1 MCHLNHAKISSMDIT
16 YTEDIEAKA
25 AYLSFWSDTRGDIVS
40 TLEYQQDK
48 NIDFDAD
55 GNIVGI
61 EFLSLPP
68 MLDVSSLQTYVE
80 LKPREAK
87 AIQDFLNGIA
97 D

>member
-1 MCHLNHAKISSMDIT
+1 MRHLSYAKINSMDIT
-16 YTEDIEAKA
+16 YTEDAEAGA
-25 AYLSFWSDTRGDIVS
+25 AYLSFWSETRGDIVS
-40 TLEYQQDK
+40 TINYQHDK
-48 NIDFDAD
+48 NLDFDAD

-68 MLDVSSLQTYVE
+68 MLDVTSLQNFVE
-80 LKPREAK
+80 LKQTEVK

>member
-1 MCHLNHAKISSMDIT
+1 MEIT
-16 YTEDIEAKA
+16 YTEDTEAGA
-25 AYLSFWSDTRGDIVS
+25 AYLSLWSETRGDIVN
-40 TLEYQQDK
+40 TLNYQHDT